1 MKLATFPFF
10 FLFFIHSFIFAQE
23 KVSISGKAVDEVLKS
38 PVEAATV
45 YLSLKKDSTVI
56 DYSITDKNGNFKLE
70 VKKVQEPVF
79 FSISDDLN
87 GDFRAEYESLTENKE
102 LGEVT
107 LKTVISLDE
116 AIVTGSAPPIRIKND
131 TLEFNASS
139 FKVRPDANVETLL
152 KQLPGVEI
160 DDEGKIMVNGKE
172 VSQILVNGKPF
183 FDKSGEIA
191 LQNLPAEIIQKVQVT
206 DKKTKKEEISGAR
219 ASGNESSINLTIDEK
234 DNKGYMLKAQGG
246 YGTDD
251 RYESNL
257 MFNYFKG
264 DTKFS
269 ILGAANNINVVGFS
283 MDDIFDTMSGGR
295 NRRIMISDNGSFN
308 INGVQFGGNK
318 GITESQIG
326 GLNYADQFGEKLE
339 FNGTY
344 YYTGTNSNNHN
355 KTLRQN
361 FLPNDFYTTESE
373 SITHSESDNHSF
385 STNFEFKIDSTS
397 QIWVNP
403 QFSRSESFSVNDF
416 YSLTYGEEN
425 DIRNENSGSTRSDNL
440 SNQFS
445 NDINYFKSF
454 KNHNEISVSFSHSN
468 QLTENDLLRKSETI
482 FYLGDEPD
490 DLRNQLGKN
499 RSTSDHYEVE
509 AEYGFKVLDS
519 LDLKIGAGYKK
530 ELSADRMNTFDFD
543 ESENEYNV
551 VNEFL
556 TRYTNSD
563 LTQTNPYV
571 SFVSKKR
578 KFRYNLNLGTQ
589 ILTQKNYGNYLG
601 DDYYV
606 KQEFVL
612 PSVDFNANLNIAKGS
627 NVYVNYNY
635 QVSPA
640 SARQLLPIEDLSNPL
655 YTTIGNPDLDPTK
668 RHTLY
673 VGFNNFDFQSK
684 TGIFVNFGG
693 SFNETDIVSYRTL
706 DENFITTTTYRNIHG
721 NYTFWGGVNYSKT
734 LKTERSSFRIGAG
747 LSLNQTHN
755 EQFLDQ
761 IRYEANSTSL
771 RPRVNFN
778 WDLGEVLSINTSY
791 RMTYSETGYKNFTI
805 DRNSNV
811 NHNFKVETTN
821 YWPKH
826 FVFGNDFGYTY
837 NSRIADGFKKDF
849 FLWNTSLAYNFWKDQ
864 LTFKVKVY
872 DVLNQNISNTR
883 TITDNYV
890 LDEEND
896 VLQRY
901 VMFSLGFKLDKF
913 GGKDNKR
920 RRGRIMVFD

>member
-1 MKLATFPFF
+1 MKSTLFNLLF
-10 FLFFIHSFIFAQE
+10 FLLIYSFAFSQNR
-23 KVSISGKAVDEVLKS
+23 VSISGTAVDEVLQT

-45 YLSLKKDSTVI
+45 YLSLKKDSSVV
-56 DYSITDKNGNFKLE
+56 DYTITDANGKFNLE
-70 VKKVQEPVF
+70 VRKIDEPVF

-87 GDFRAEYESLTENKE
+87 GDFRVEYNSLQENIE
-102 LGEVT
+102 LGEVILET
-107 LKTVISLDE
+107 IISLDE
-116 AIVTGSAPPIRIKND
+116 AIVTGSAPPIRIKTD

-160 DDEGKIMVNGKE
+160 DDEGKITVNGKE

-183 FDKSGEIA
+183 FDETGKIA

-206 DKKTKKEEISGAR
+206 DKKSKKEEISGAA

-246 YGTDD
+246 YGTDN

-257 MFNYFKG
+257 MLNYFKG
-264 DTKFS
+264 DTKLS

-295 NRRIMISDNGSFN
+295 SRSIMISDNGSFN
-308 INGVQFGGNK
+308 INGVQFGGSK
-318 GITESQIG
+318 GITESQLG
-326 GLNYADQFGEKLE
+326 GLNYADQLGEKLE

-385 STNFEFKIDSTS
+385 NTNFEFKIDSTS
-397 QIWVNP
+397 QIWFTP
-403 QFSRSESFSVNDF
+403 GYSRSESFSVNDF
-416 YSLTYGEEN
+416 YSSTYDEEN
-425 DIRNENSGSTRSDNL
+425 DLRNENKGTTHSDNS
-440 SNQFS
+440 SNRFS

-454 KNHNEISVSFSHSN
+454 KNKNEISISLSHSN
-468 QLTENDLLRKSETI
+468 QLIENDLLRKSETN
-482 FYLGDEPD
+482 FYQGDEPD
-490 DLRNQLGKN
+490 DIRNQLGKSRN
-499 RSTSDHYEVE
+499 TNDQYEIE

-519 LDLKIGAGYKK
+519 MNLKIGASYQK
-530 ELSADRMNTFDFD
+530 ELSSDKLNTFDFN
-543 ESENEYNV
+543 ENNDGYNI

-563 LTQTNPYV
+563 LNTVNPYV
-571 SFVSKKR
+571 SFVGKKR
-578 KFRYNLNLGTQ
+578 KFRYNLNIGTQ
-589 ILTQKNYGNYLG
+589 ILTQKNFGNYMG
-601 DDYYV
+601 EDYYV
-606 KQEFVL
+606 KQEFIL
-612 PSVDFNANLNIAKGS
+612 PSVDFNTNFRITKGS
-627 NVYVNYNY
+627 SLYLNYRY
-635 QVSPA
+635 EVTPA
-640 SARQLLPIEDLSNPL
+640 SAGQLLPIEDVSNPL
-655 YTTIGNPDLDPTK
+655 FTTIGNPDLDPSK

-673 VGFNNFDFQSK
+673 MGLNNFNFQTK

-693 SFNETDIVSYRTL
+693 SFGETDIVSYRTL
-706 DENFITTTTYRNIHG
+706 DENFITSTTYRNIHG
-721 NYTFWGGVNYSKT
+721 NYNFWAGVNYSKT
-734 LKTERSSFRIGAG
+734 FKTERSNFRVGAG
-747 LSLNQTHN
+747 MSMNQSHN
-755 EQFLDQ
+755 EQFLDEV
-761 IRYEANSTSL
+761 RYQANSTSL
-771 RPRVNFN
+771 NPRVNLS
-778 WDLGEVLSINTSY
+778 WDLGETLSVSTTY
-791 RMTYSETGYKNFTI
+791 RMSYSETGYKNFTI

-811 NHNFKVETTN
+811 NHNIKIETTN
-821 YWPKH
+821 YWPKN

-849 FLWNTSLAYNFWKDQ
+849 FLWNTSLAYNFWKNH

-872 DVLNQNISNTR
+872 DVLNQNVSNTR
-883 TITDNYV
+883 TITDNYI

-913 GGKDNKR
+913 GGKDDKR
-920 RRGRIMVFD
+920 RRGRVMVF